1 LSTPF
6 SKAALRAAEQT
17 IGRRDMN
24 EIIRVNE
31 LSKSYGP
38 TLAVDH
44 VSFEV
49 KEGEVFGFLG
59 PNGAGKTTTIRMMV
73 GLTQPSAGTALIN
86 GYDVLKEPVEVKQT
100 IGLVPET
107 SNLYGELTSLQ
118 NLIYQA
124 ELYGVPKKERRIR
137 AIQLLEEFGLKEHE
151 EKPFQKLSRGLKRRL
166 TIATAL
172 IHHPKIL
179 FLDEPTT
186 GLDVMSARGL
196 RKLILDSKKKGLTIF
211 LTTHYIPEAESLCD
225 RIAIIVKG
233 KIRII
238 DTPENIRSQA
248 KDIEILEVGLEWVPD
263 DLKNKFL
270 SLGGI
275 EKILIDENRIHFHA
289 KKLDQVISPIMKSL
303 EEHGAKIESIKT
315 LNPTLEDAF
324 IRLTDLDSELMK
336 IDKPEKTPA

>member
-1 LSTPF
+1 MGEVIQVKDLTKF
-6 SKAALRAAEQT
+6 
-17 IGRRDMN
+17 
-24 EIIRVNE
+24 
-31 LSKSYGP
+31 YGP
-38 TLAVDH
+38 MLAVDH
-44 VSFEV
+44 ISFDV

-73 GLTQPSAGTALIN
+73 GLTQPSSGTALVDGHDI
-86 GYDVLKEPVEVKQT
+86 LKEPVEVKKT

-107 SNLYGELTSLQ
+107 SNLYSELTALD

-124 ELYGVPKKERRIR
+124 ELYGVPRKERKTQ
-137 AIQLLEEFGLKEHE
+137 AIQLIEEFGLKEHQD
-151 EKPFQKLSRGLKRRL
+151 KPFQKLSKGLKRRL
-166 TIATAL
+166 TIAAAL

-238 DTPENIRSQA
+238 DTPENIKAQV
-248 KDIEILEVGLEWVPD
+248 KETEILEIGLDRITE
-263 DLKNKFL
+263 DLKNKLLFME
-270 SLGGI
+270 GI
-275 EKILIDENRIHFHA
+275 EKILIAENRIRFYTE
-289 KKLDQVISPIMKSL
+289 KLDQITPPVIRVL
-303 EEHGAKIESIKT
+303 EEQGAKIQSINT
-315 LNPTLEDAF
+315 LSPSLEDAF
-324 IRLTDLDSELMK
+324 VTLTGLDSELMK
-336 IDKPEKTPA
+336 IDKPVKGGPE

>member
-1 LSTPF
+1 
-6 SKAALRAAEQT
+6 
-17 IGRRDMN
+17 MN
-24 EIIRVNE
+24 DIIQVND
-31 LSKSYGP
+31 LTKSYGL

-44 VSFEV
+44 ISFEV
-49 KEGEVFGFLG
+49 KQGEVFGFLG

-73 GLTQPSAGTALIN
+73 GLTQPSAGTAWIA
-86 GYDVLKEPVEVKQT
+86 GRDVLKEPVEVKKT

-107 SNLYGELTSLQ
+107 SNLYGELTSLE

-124 ELYGVPKKERRIR
+124 ELYGVARKERKDR
-137 AIQLLEEFGLKEHE
+137 ALQLLEEFGLKEHQ

-172 IHHPKIL
+172 VHHPKIL

-238 DTPENIRSQA
+238 DTPQNIRSQI
-248 KDIEILEVGLEWVPD
+248 KEMDILEIELDRIPD
-263 DLKNKFL
+263 SLKNKLL
-270 SLGGI
+270 SLDGI
-275 EKILIDENRIHFHA
+275 EKILIDENRLRFHT
-289 KKLDQVISPIMKSL
+289 KNIDQVAPGIIKL
-303 EEHGAKIESIKT
+303 FEEEKVKMEAIKT
-315 LNPTLEDAF
+315 LSPSLEDAF
-324 IRLTDLDSELMK
+324 VRLTGLDSDLMK
-336 IDKPEKTPA
+336 IDKPFKMGGE

>member
-1 LSTPF
+1 MD
-6 SKAALRAAEQT
+6 A
-17 IGRRDMN
+17 
-24 EIIRVNE
+24 IIRVND
-31 LSKSYGP
+31 LTKSYGP

-44 VSFEV
+44 ISFEV
-49 KEGEVFGFLG
+49 KEGEIFGFLG
-59 PNGAGKTTTIRMMV
+59 PNGAGKTTTIRTMV
-73 GLTQPSAGTALIN
+73 GLTQPSGGTAFIN
-86 GYDVLKEPVEVKQT
+86 GHDILKEPVKVKQT

-107 SNLYGELTSLQ
+107 SNLYGELTALE
-118 NLIYQA
+118 NLIYQE

-137 AIQLLEEFGLKEHE
+137 AIQLLEEFGLKEHQ

-211 LTTHYIPEAESLCD
+211 LTTHYIPEAEGLCD

-238 DTPENIRSQA
+238 DTPQNIKSHV
-248 KDIEILEVGLEWVPD
+248 KEMEILEIGLDRIPD
-263 DLKNKFL
+263 PLKNKLL
-270 SLGGI
+270 SLSGI
-275 EKILIDENRIHFHA
+275 EKIAIDENRIRFHT
-289 KKLDQVISPIMKSL
+289 KNIDQVTPGIIKLL
-303 EEHGAKIESIKT
+303 EEQGARMETINT
-315 LNPTLEDAF
+315 LSPSLEDAF
-324 IRLTDLDSELMK
+324 VKLTGLDSELMK
-336 IDKPEKTPA
+336 IDKPMKTGPE

>member
-1 LSTPF
+1 
-6 SKAALRAAEQT
+6 
-17 IGRRDMN
+17 MN

-31 LSKSYGP
+31 LTKSYGP
-38 TLAVDH
+38 ILAADH

-73 GLTQPSAGTALIN
+73 GLTHPNSGTALIS
-86 GYDVLKEPVEVKQT
+86 GYDILKQPVKVKRT

-107 SNLYGELTSLQ
+107 SNLYGELTALE
-118 NLIYQA
+118 NLIYQE

-137 AIQLLEEFGLKEHE
+137 AIHLLEEFGLKEHQ

-166 TIATAL
+166 TIAAAL
-172 IHHPKIL
+172 THNPTIL

-225 RIAIIVKG
+225 RMAIIVKG

-248 KDIEILEVGLEWVPD
+248 KEIEILEVGLERVPD

-270 SLGGI
+270 SLDGI
-275 EKILIDENRIHFHA
+275 EKILIDENRIHFHT
-289 KKLDQVISPIMKSL
+289 KNLDQIISPIMQSL
-303 EEHGAKIESIKT
+303 GEHGAKIESIKT
-315 LNPTLEDAF
+315 LSPSLEDAF
-324 IRLTDLDSELMK
+324 VRLTGLDSELMK
-336 IDKPEKTPA
+336 IDKPTKTGPE

>member
-1 LSTPF
+1 
-6 SKAALRAAEQT
+6 
-17 IGRRDMN
+17 MN

-31 LSKSYGP
+31 LTKSYGP

-44 VSFEV
+44 ISFDV
-49 KEGEVFGFLG
+49 KEGEIFGFLG

-73 GLTQPSAGTALIN
+73 GLTQPSSGTAWIA
-86 GYDVLKEPVEVKQT
+86 GRDILKEPVEVKKT

-107 SNLYGELTSLQ
+107 SNLYGELTSLE

-124 ELYGVPKKERRIR
+124 ELYGVERKKRKDY
-137 AIQLLEEFGLKEHE
+137 ALQLLEEFGLKEHQ

-166 TIATAL
+166 TIATAM
-172 IHHPKIL
+172 IHHPRIL

-211 LTTHYIPEAESLCD
+211 LTTHYIPESESLCD

-238 DTPENIRSQA
+238 DAPQNIRSQV
-248 KDIEILEVGLEWVPD
+248 KEMEILEIRLDRIPD
-263 DLKNKFL
+263 PLKTKLL
-270 SLGGI
+270 SLDGI
-275 EKILIDENRIHFHA
+275 EKILIDENRIRFHT
-289 KKLDQVISPIMKSL
+289 KNIDQVVPGIIKL
-303 EEHGAKIESIKT
+303 FEEQGTKIETINT
-315 LNPTLEDAF
+315 LSPSLEDAF
-324 IRLTDLDSELMK
+324 VKLTGIDSDLMK
-336 IDKPEKTPA
+336 IDKPLKMGGE